1 MARHAFPVDGEY
13 DFQIRLYR
21 TNLSAIR
28 GLEDPQELELLLDG
42 ERVHRRCSAATTT
55 WSRCRRTPPTPRTRS
70 RPRGSRSGASSRP
83 GSATSPRRSWRRPR
97 RCFEANRLQRF
108 IRDFANPFDAEGA
121 PHVQSITIQGPYNAK
136 GVEKPVSAAAVRVPA
151 QGRGRGRRR
160 APGESSPTLG
170 RRAFR
175 RPLSA
180 AETTNILSFYREG
193 RKDESFETGIQF
205 ALRRILASP
214 SFVFRPEA
222 RAVDAGARATPYPV
236 SDLELASR
244 LSFFFWSTIPDEP
257 LLRSAEQGRL
267 RQPAELP
274 AQVRRL
280 LRDSR
285 SAAFVSNFAGQWLH
299 LRNLKG
305 KVPNSDLFPDFDDN
319 LRQAFRRETE
329 LFFESV
335 VREDRSVLDL
345 MTADYTFVN
354 ERLARHYGIPGVF
367 GGEFRRVH
375 AARRGAPG
383 PPGQGRRPAGDLAR
397 QHDVAGAARQVGA
410 GEHARRAAA
419 GPARRSRHRAQARA
433 AGRSAEHDAG
443 ADGAAPRQPGVR
455 HLPPHHRPDRL
466 RARELRRRRRVA
478 HDQRGRRADRSP
490 PTS

>member
-1 MARHAFPVDGEY
+1 M
-13 DFQIRLYR
+13 
-21 TNLSAIR
+21 
-28 GLEDPQELELLLDG
+28 
-42 ERVHRRCSAATTT
+42 
-55 WSRCRRTPPTPRTRS
+55 
-70 RPRGSRSGASSRP
+70 
-83 GSATSPRRSWRRPR
+83 
-97 RCFEANRLQRF
+97 FEANRLQRF

-136 GVEKPVSAAAVRVPA
+136 GVEKPVGASVFLCRPKAAAEEEA
-151 QGRGRGRRR
+151 CARRII
-160 APGESSPTLG
+160 TTVG

-180 AETTNILSFYREG
+180 AETTNILSFYRDG
-193 RKDESFETGIQF
+193 RKGESFEIGIQF

-222 RAVDAGARATPYPV
+222 EPSSLTAGNSYPV

-267 RQPAELP
+267 RQPAELT

-280 LRDSR
+280 LRDAR

-319 LRQAFRRETE
+319 LRQAFQRETE

-335 VREDRSVLDL
+335 VQENRSVLDL

-367 GGEFRRVH
+367 GGEFRRVQLRDET
-375 AARRGAPG
+375 RRGLLGKGAVLLVTSHANTTSPVLRGKWVLENIIGAP
-383 PPGQGRRPAGDLAR
+383 PPAPPADLDTALKPEPAGAPPSTM
-397 QHDVAGAARQVGA
+397 
-410 GEHARRAAA
+410 RR
-419 GPARRSRHRAQARA
+419 
-433 AGRSAEHDAG
+433 

-455 HLPPHHRPDRL
+455 HLPSHHRPDRF

-478 HDQRGRRADRSP
+478 HHQRGRPPDCHRRRADRRHAQW
-490 PTS
+490 PTSAGCARRCSSGRMYSSRP